1 MPSTQL
7 IVPPKLGAIIYQT
20 NWRFCTVPSGYV
32 KFWIP
37 EKNFGFIVQ
46 DNSTKEVFVGARDV
60 ERAGLKDLRE
70 NQRLSFEIE
79 MRNKGPAAVELKALS

>member
-1 MPSTQL
+1 
-7 IVPPKLGAIIYQT
+7 
-20 NWRFCTVPSGYV
+20 VPSGYV

-37 EKNFGFIVQ
+37 ENSFGLIVM
-46 DNSTKEVFVGARDV
+46 DNSTKEVFVGSRDL

-79 MRNKGPAAVELKALS
+79 MRNKGPAAVELKPLD